1 MRHFFGFLVGVV
13 VAAGLVIGGG
23 WAAQELV
30 RGVSEHLDPAT
41 QPRMLIALGV
51 MVVVGV
57 LLGLVL
63 VMRTSP
69 LATFV
74 PAMALLAWTVVYAL
88 DASTATSLVPTGS
101 AIQQELVLAGK
112 GMITLLST
120 GVYGL
125 LGVALFIPVLMP
137 SRWAAPPRDEDEDE
151 DQELEEEKKKKEDEE
166 SSGFW
171 GRDDTPVVTAR
182 K

>member
-13 VAAGLVIGGG
+13 VAAVLLAGGG

-30 RGVSEHLDPAT
+30 RGVSQHLDPAT
-41 QPRMLIALGV
+41 DTRMLIAVGV
-51 MVVVGV
+51 MVVTGV

-63 VMRTSP
+63 ALRTSP
-69 LATFV
+69 MATLV
-74 PAMALLAWTVVYAL
+74 PALALLAWTVVYVL
-88 DASTATSLVPTGS
+88 DASTATGLVPTGS
-101 AIQQELVLAGK
+101 AFQAELVLAGK
-112 GMITLLST
+112 GMTTLLSS

-137 SRWAAPPRDEDEDE
+137 SRWAAPLDEDDE
-151 DQELEEEKKKKEDEE
+151 DELEEEKKDETV
-166 SSGFW
+166 SFW
-171 GRDDTPVVTAR
+171 DKVDVPVVSAP